1 MEHLSLGRI
10 ISDCYVRQR
19 LYIEEYDWTVDV
31 FYSVDKYSYLRAIYR
46 LEYIGCPFHLLN
58 RITDK
63 IKTEKYN
70 YGVTYSNNKCTV
82 IIISHSTSDEEFM
95 NTLEHEKQH
104 MIGHIIDHYG
114 IKPSSEEA
122 GYLAGYVGALFTKPI
137 KDEICDCCK
146 KKLK

>member
-1 MEHLSLGRI
+1 MKKLIKVISFLFLFFLSFSLL
-10 ISDCYVRQR
+10 DTTKVNA
-19 LYIEEYDWTVDV
+19 EEQEV
-31 FYSVDKYSYLRAIYR
+31 L
-46 LEYIGCPFHLLN
+46 
-58 RITDK
+58 
-63 IKTEKYN
+63 KTEFILHKRMYIDPKATPKE
-70 YGVTYSNNKCTV
+70 VSNTGLEMP
-82 IIISHSTSDEEFM
+82 DEEFM

>member
-1 MEHLSLGRI
+1 M
-10 ISDCYVRQR
+10 
-19 LYIEEYDWTVDV
+19 
-31 FYSVDKYSYLRAIYR
+31 SYFFNPYMMGYNA
-46 LEYIGCPFHLLN
+46 N
-58 RITDK
+58 RFK
-63 IKTEKYN
+63 
-70 YGVTYSNNKCTV
+70 GV
-82 IIISHSTSDEEFM
+82 H

>member
-1 MEHLSLGRI
+1 M
-10 ISDCYVRQR
+10 VRQR

-31 FYSVDKYSYLRAIYR
+31 FYSVDKYSYLKAIYR